1 MMEKLNNKIVF
12 ITGGSSG
19 YGKATAKALCE
30 AGATVIIAARG
41 IEALENAKKEIG
53 CADIIV
59 MDVTKYSDWEKAAEF
74 VKEKYGKIDIL
85 INNAGGGVAIKDT
98 VDQEVADIDKT
109 ILLNLNSAI
118 YGSKIFGE
126 MMKERK
132 EGTIIN
138 FSSVCAKEAWDG
150 WTVYAASKWG
160 VLGFSKGLYV
170 EMRPHNVRVSCV
182 VPAAASTGFQKKSGI
197 DDITAKLQVED
208 IAQTVLYICSL
219 PQHAVVEEVTV
230 WGIDQ
235 EVNPL

>member
-1 MMEKLNNKIVF
+1 MGKLTGKVAF

-19 YGKATAKALCE
+19 YGKATAKALCDS
-30 AGATVIIAARG
+30 GATVIIAARSTDV
-41 IEALENAKKEIG
+41 LEQTKAEIG
-53 CADIIV
+53 CADIV
-59 MDVTKYSDWEKAAEF
+59 TMDVTKYSDWEKAAEF
-74 VKEKYGKIDIL
+74 VKTKYGPIDIL

-98 VDQEVADIDKT
+98 VDQNVEDIDKT
-109 ILLNLNSAI
+109 ITLNLNSAI
-118 YGSKIFGE
+118 YGSKIFGAV
-126 MMKERK
+126 MKEKK

-138 FSSVCAKEAWDG
+138 FASVCAKEAWDG

-170 EMRPHNVRVSCV
+170 EMRPYNVRVSCV
-182 VPAAASTGFQKKSGI
+182 IPASASTGFQKSSGI
-197 DDITAKLQVED
+197 DEVKRKLRVED
-208 IAQTVLYICSL
+208 IAETVKYICEL

>member
-1 MMEKLNNKIVF
+1 MKKLDGKVVF

-19 YGKATAKALCE
+19 YGKATAKALCD
-30 AGATVIIAARG
+30 AGATVILAARHENTL
-41 IEALENAKKEIG
+41 IEAQQETG
-53 CADIIV
+53 CADYIV
-59 MDVTKYSDWEKAAEF
+59 MDVTKYSDWEKAAQF
-74 VKEKYGKIDIL
+74 VKDKYKNIDIL

-98 VDQEVADIDKT
+98 VDQNVDDIDKT
-109 ILLNLNSAI
+109 IMLNLNSTI
-118 YGSKIFGE
+118 YGSKIFGT
-126 MMKERK
+126 MMKERR

-170 EMRPHNVRVSCV
+170 EMRPYNVRVSCV
-182 VPAAASTGFQKKSGI
+182 IPASASTGFQKNSGI
-197 DDITAKLQVED
+197 DEVVRKLQVED
-208 IAQTVLYICSL
+208 IAETVLYICSL

>member
-1 MMEKLNNKIVF
+1 MKTLNGKVVL

-19 YGKATAKALCE
+19 YGKATAKALCD
-30 AGATVIIAARG
+30 AGATVIIAARN
-41 IEALENAKKEIG
+41 ENTLIGAQKETG
-53 CADIIV
+53 CADYLV
-59 MDVTKYSDWEKAAEF
+59 MDVTKYGDWEKAAQF
-74 VKEKYGKIDIL
+74 VKDKYQNIDIL

-98 VDQEVADIDKT
+98 VDQNVEDIDKT
-109 ILLNLNSAI
+109 IMLNLNSTI
-118 YGSKIFGE
+118 YGSKIFGA
-126 MMKERK
+126 MMKERQ

-170 EMRPHNVRVSCV
+170 EMRPYNVRVSCV
-182 VPAAASTGFQKKSGI
+182 IPASASTGFQRNSGI
-197 DDITAKLQVED
+197 DEVVRKLRVED
-208 IAQTVLYICSL
+208 IAETVLYICSL

>member
-1 MMEKLNNKIVF
+1 MGKLDGKVVF

-19 YGKATAKALCE
+19 YGKATAKALCG
-30 AGATVIIAARG
+30 AGATVIIAARSTDTLVQTK
-41 IEALENAKKEIG
+41 AEIG
-53 CADIIV
+53 CADIV
-59 MDVTKYSDWEKAAEF
+59 TMDVTKYADWEKAAEF
-74 VKEKYGKIDIL
+74 VKSKYGTIDIL

-98 VDQEVADIDKT
+98 VDQKVEDIDKT
-109 ILLNLNSAI
+109 ITLNLNSAI
-118 YGSKIFGE
+118 YGSKIFGA
-126 MMKERK
+126 MMKEK
-132 EGTIIN
+132 NEGTIIN
-138 FSSVCAKEAWDG
+138 FASVCAKEAWDG

-182 VPAAASTGFQKKSGI
+182 IPASASTGFQKSSGI
-197 DDITAKLQVED
+197 DEVTRKLQVED
-208 IAQTVLYICSL
+208 IAETVLYICEL